1 MKKHTL
7 AVIGIILVVIGIV
20 SIFPTNNFNKLI
32 NKVYDYDSEYFKV
45 KTKIIANAENMD
57 QCSKA
62 ITALEQQLAIAIKI
76 EQSRGVEPTKEEVTQ
91 VAFQALPIIKR
102 FCK

>member
-1 MKKHTL
+1 MKKHII
-7 AVIGIILVVIGIV
+7 AVIGTILVIIGVV
-20 SIFPTNNFNKLI
+20 SIFPTTEFNKLI
-32 NKVYDYDSEYFKV
+32 NKIYDYDSEYFKV
-45 KTKIIANAENMD
+45 KTKIIANAEDMNK
-57 QCSKA
+57 CSKA
-62 ITALEQQLAIAIKI
+62 ITALEQQLVIAIKI